1 MWGRRACAV
10 TVKHEMLRLVTMQ
23 ARPLYILKMGRARCP
38 PEFDCCACQRAAP
51 LVTTASP
58 GGHSGPGMGKI
69 QRVQDGSAA
78 NSSMDPVSRE
88 DLLPVD
94 LLRIVLAMDLSHER
108 QIGLGRMDQEGMK
121 GSRETLSP
129 ILTHRATPE
138 HVEG

>member
-1 MWGRRACAV
+1 MPARSAAGNYGVARR
-10 TVKHEMLRLVTMQ
+10 
-23 ARPLYILKMGRARCP
+23 P
-38 PEFDCCACQRAAP
+38 QRA
-51 LVTTASP
+51 
-58 GGHSGPGMGKI
+58 GMGKI

-94 LLRIVLAMDLSHER
+94 LLRIVLAIDLSHER
-108 QIGLGRMDQEGMK
+108 QTGLGRMDQEGMK

>member
-1 MWGRRACAV
+1 
-10 TVKHEMLRLVTMQ
+10 MLRQKLPNRTRVRGVT
-23 ARPLYILKMGRARCP
+23 RAR
-38 PEFDCCACQRAAP
+38 AASA
-51 LVTTASP
+51 TTASS

-108 QIGLGRMDQEGMK
+108 QTGLGRMDQEGMK

-129 ILTHRATPE
+129 ILYTHRATPE